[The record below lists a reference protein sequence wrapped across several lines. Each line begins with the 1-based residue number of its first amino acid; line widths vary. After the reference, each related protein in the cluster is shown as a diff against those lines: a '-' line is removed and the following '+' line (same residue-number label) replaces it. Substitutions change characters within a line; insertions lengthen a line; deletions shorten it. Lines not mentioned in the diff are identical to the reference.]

1 MAPCGLVIG
10 RDARVVEDGCGLPIA
25 LAAGMTAGRQLPQ
38 PPTGWSY
45 PSCQG
50 RNPARL
56 ATTAPSSRVE
66 ASAVTQPAAAAT
78 SRPLLERRGVE
89 GLRRKSL
96 DQSVADSP
104 DVERDRR

>member
-56 ATTAPSSRVE
+56 ATTTVSVRLCVPSLRM
-66 ASAVTQPAAAAT
+66 A
-78 SRPLLERRGVE
+78 LLR
-89 GLRRKSL
+89 
-96 DQSVADSP
+96 
-104 DVERDRR
+104 